1 MRIKFKI
8 VLLISSMLSGAIAN
22 SQVNNT
28 IIHSKLLSDL
38 TFHKC
43 KTFVIKD
50 MKTNQNSAYE
60 NTVTDI

>member
-8 VLLISSMLSGAIAN
+8 VLLISSLLSGAIAN

-28 IIHSKLLSDL
+28 IIHTKLFSGL
-38 TFHKC
+38 TVHKC

-50 MKTNQNSAYE
+50 MKTNQNSVYE
-60 NTVTDI
+60 NIMTDI